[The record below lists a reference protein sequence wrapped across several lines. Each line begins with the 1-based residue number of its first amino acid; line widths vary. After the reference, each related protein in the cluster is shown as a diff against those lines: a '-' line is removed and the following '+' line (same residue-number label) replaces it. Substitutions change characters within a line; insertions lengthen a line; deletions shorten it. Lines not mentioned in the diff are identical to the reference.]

1 MKSAPFVMH
10 QAHSQSNILDLL
22 DKYGEDARII
32 AGGQTLVPVLAMRV
46 ASPDHLIDINKVD
59 ELKKFG
65 VSGDVLQVGAGVRQ
79 SELEQWSELRK
90 TQPLL
95 SLMFPWIAHTPIRNR
110 GTVCGSIAHADPS
123 AELVLALA
131 LLDGSV
137 ILVSKK
143 KKRVV
148 RAKDFFLGAL
158 QTSRQS
164 NEFIEAVQ
172 FPVRGPHA
180 GFGFFEYG
188 YRHGDFAVVAVAVI
202 KEGDVWT
209 IGFGG
214 IDDVVRVYQCTATSL
229 DKVKNFIDE
238 LAADTEVR
246 EDPTATSGLRRH
258 LMRTLGARACQ
269 QAMEFKS
276 DEIR

>member
-10 QAHSQSNILDLL
+10 QARSQSNILDLL

-46 ASPDHLIDINKVD
+46 ASPDHLIDINKVE

-65 VSGDVLQVGAGVRQ
+65 VSGGVLQVSAGVRQ
-79 SELEQWSELRK
+79 AELEYWSELHK
-90 TQPLL
+90 VQPLL
-95 SLMFPWIAHTPIRNR
+95 SMMFPWIAHAPIRNR

-123 AELVLALA
+123 AELVLGLA
-131 LLDGSV
+131 VLEGSA
-137 ILVSKK
+137 ILISKG

-148 RAKDFFLGAL
+148 QAKDFFMGAL
-158 QTSRQS
+158 QTSRQA
-164 NEFIEAVQ
+164 NEFIESVQ
-172 FPVRGPHA
+172 FPIYGPLTGY
-180 GFGFFEYG
+180 GFAEYG

-202 KEGDVWT
+202 KEGDRWT

-214 IDDVVRVYQCTATSL
+214 IDDVVKVYKCNAKSL
-229 DKVKNFIDE
+229 VEAKQFIDE
-238 LAADTEVR
+238 LATETEVR

-258 LMRTLGARACQ
+258 LMRTLGERACQ
-269 QAMEFKS
+269 QAIEFKS

>member
-1 MKSAPFVMH
+1 MKSAPFLMH

-59 ELKKFG
+59 ELKRFG

-95 SLMFPWIAHTPIRNR
+95 SMMFPWIAHTPIRNR

-131 LLDGSV
+131 VLDGTV
-137 ILVSKK
+137 TLASKK

-148 RAKDFFLGAL
+148 QAKDFFLGAL
-158 QTSRQS
+158 QTSRES

-172 FPVRGPHA
+172 FPIRGPHA
-180 GFGFFEYG
+180 GFGFAEYG

-214 IDDVVRVYQCTATSL
+214 IDDVVRVYKCTAISL
-229 DKVKNFIDE
+229 EKAKHFIDA
-238 LAADTEVR
+238 LAADAEVR

-276 DEIR
+276 NEI

>member
-1 MKSAPFVMH
+1 M
-10 QAHSQSNILDLL
+10 L
-22 DKYGEDARII
+22 
-32 AGGQTLVPVLAMRV
+32 
-46 ASPDHLIDINKVD
+46 
-59 ELKKFG
+59 
-65 VSGDVLQVGAGVRQ
+65 
-79 SELEQWSELRK
+79 
-90 TQPLL
+90 
-95 SLMFPWIAHTPIRNR
+95 PWIAHTPIRNR

-123 AELVLALA
+123 AELVLGLA
-131 LLDGSV
+131 VLDGSV
-137 ILVSKK
+137 TLASKK

-148 RAKDFFLGAL
+148 HARDFFLGAL

-172 FPVRGPHA
+172 FPICGPHA
-180 GFGFFEYG
+180 GFGFAEYG

-214 IDDVVRVYQCTATSL
+214 IDDVVRVYKCTAASL
-229 DKVKNFIDE
+229 DKANQFIDE

-258 LMRTLGARACQ
+258 LMRTLGARACK